1 MKGNDKLAKSALTS
15 VVLVALAVCGW
26 AAQSSPAGV
35 RMIAR
40 VAPERLAGDPARAND
55 VMQFLGADAKGRVF
69 LLHGDT
75 LAVDQILPSGKIVSW
90 RKPQVKDGTNAELTD
105 AALGPDGKSW
115 LLASGPHELSLLSG
129 DEVRQLPSAPW
140 WVSALTYTT
149 DGPVLAVLP
158 MKASGRDAA
167 TEEGWDKP
175 PFLQRLDG
183 QRWQTLSAQEEVKL
197 ISEKPLVMPSLE
209 QVSAQRDVKLAAG
222 PHGSLW
228 AAQQNAYLLKR
239 YSRNGALVDSVAVN
253 G

>member
-1 MKGNDKLAKSALTS
+1 MKNNEKLAKGAVTS
-15 VVLVALAVCGW
+15 VVMVALAVCGW
-26 AAQSSPAGV
+26 AAQKPPVGDRV
-35 RMIAR
+35 IAR
-40 VAPERLAGDPARAND
+40 VALERLAGDAARTND

-69 LLHGDT
+69 LLHGDN

-90 RKPQVKDGTNAELTD
+90 RKPQVKEGTD
-105 AALGPDGKSW
+105 AEVSDDALSPDGSSW
-115 LLASGPHELSLLSG
+115 FLASGSDELRLLTA
-129 DEVRQLPSAPW
+129 DDLHQLPTTPW
-140 WVSALTYTT
+140 RVSALTYTT

-183 QRWQTLSAQEEVKL
+183 QRWHTLSAQEEVKL
-197 ISEKPLVMPSLE
+197 IAEEPPVIPSLE
-209 QVSAQRDVKLAAG
+209 QVRGEREVKLAAG

-239 YSRNGALVDSVAVN
+239 YSSSGKLVDTVAV
-253 G
+253 